1 MKCLFDDLAL
11 VILLFF
17 YAFIVDFEQVN
28 TGWAIIPKCF
38 YRKDRL
44 EEIVCGMVSVQ
55 QKGIKPFS
63 TKRSYIPKQTCNF
76 QLHICLSIYD
86 LHCVKNV
93 QITSFFWS
101 VFSHIWAESRE
112 IQSISAFGL
121 NPERYE
127 VSLRIHSEY
136 GKLQTRKNSVFGH
149 ISHSA
154 FCGHQVLKS

>member
-1 MKCLFDDLAL
+1 
-11 VILLFF
+11 
-17 YAFIVDFEQVN
+17 
-28 TGWAIIPKCF
+28 
-38 YRKDRL
+38 
-44 EEIVCGMVSVQ
+44 MVSVQ

-121 NPERYE
+121 NPERYF
-127 VSLRIHSEY
+127 VSLRIHSEC
-136 GKLQTRKNSVFGH
+136 GKIQTRKNSVFGH

-154 FCGHQVLKS
+154 FCGHQVLKELKWVLLASFSKHINEQDMQTPENVLTVTEPKYFEDLS